1 MIVNE
6 IHHLYLHAV
15 ENVLISWTKTKYVP
29 NISYL
34 CLCLSFDMMNHGIGS
49 WYTKD
54 YTYLWT
60 TWQA

>member
-49 WYTKD
+49 
-54 YTYLWT
+54 
-60 TWQA
+60 